1 MFNHS
6 FFEAV
11 NQSHN
16 LVPNQLLL
24 LQVSILVKAVEAL
37 SLELVSNLHI
47 YTWNEISVD
56 FAIGKDLNGIGVQMC
71 NMVFILIWFF
81 YIE

>member
-1 MFNHS
+1 MFHHS
-6 FFEAV
+6 FFEAID
-11 NQSHN
+11 QSHN
-16 LVPNQLLL
+16 LVPDQLLL
-24 LQVSILVKAVEAL
+24 LQVSIFVKTVESL

-47 YTWNEISVD
+47 YAWNEITVD
-56 FAIGKDLNGIGVQMC
+56 FGIGEDLNRIGVQMC

>member
-56 FAIGKDLNGIGVQMC
+56 FGIGKDLNGIGVQMC